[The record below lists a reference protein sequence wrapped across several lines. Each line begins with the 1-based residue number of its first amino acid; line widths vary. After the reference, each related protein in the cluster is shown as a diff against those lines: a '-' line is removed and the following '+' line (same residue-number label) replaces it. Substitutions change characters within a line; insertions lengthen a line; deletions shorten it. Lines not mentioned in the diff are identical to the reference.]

1 LTEKTVVGLP
11 HKTLSK
17 QIKTLEQKINNVGG
31 DPRKFFKNKDVYKS
45 DLIDWEMISVEV
57 FPKNAEVDAEFLCRW
72 WQCHL
77 DPTYLRGLLQ
87 ATEIKLLQAL
97 TKDRDAAAIDFQ
109 EIETKI
115 SEKLKIRQR
124 HPFQLE
130 KY

>member
-1 LTEKTVVGLP
+1 LTEKTAVGLP

-45 DLIDWEMISVEV
+45 DLIDWEKISVKV
-57 FPKNAEVDAEFLCRW
+57 FPKNAGFDAEFLCRW

-87 ATEIKLLQAL
+87 ATEIKLLKAL
-97 TKDRDAAAIDFQ
+97 TKDRDPAAIDFQ
-109 EIETKI
+109 EIATKN
-115 SEKLKIRQR
+115 LKN
-124 HPFQLE
+124 
-130 KY
+130 